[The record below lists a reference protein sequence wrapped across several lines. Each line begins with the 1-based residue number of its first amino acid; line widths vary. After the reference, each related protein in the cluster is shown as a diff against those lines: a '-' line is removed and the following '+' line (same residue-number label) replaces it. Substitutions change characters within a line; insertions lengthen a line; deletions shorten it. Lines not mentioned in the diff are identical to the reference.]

1 MRTKKVFLA
10 SVTGV
15 TTVRSPASAFV
26 AAFVRRLEA
35 GLLSA
40 GARRRNRYE
49 VTRKRSDGLA
59 FRAADW
65 WTAINVGLND
75 VDIAV
80 ADDGGARYVIQYPRW
95 AAYALSLCGALGVV
109 FIAGFLAFDLRGYI
123 AQHPASRISRLS
135 LDQNVAVAWTMA
147 LFWGFVWPWILIAF
161 HKRPLRRLL
170 ERIIGEVDAA
180 AAR

>member
-1 MRTKKVFLA
+1 MFLA

-15 TTVRSPASAFV
+15 TTVRSPAPAFV

-49 VTRKRSDGLA
+49 VTRQGSDGLA

-80 ADDGGARYVIQYPRW
+80 AGDGSARYVIQYPRW
-95 AAYALSLCGALGVV
+95 AAYALALCCALGVI
-109 FIAGFLAFDLRGYI
+109 FIAGFLVFDIRGYI
-123 AQHPASRISRLS
+123 ARHPGSRISRLS

-147 LFWGFVWPWILIAF
+147 LFWGFVWPWILIVF
-161 HKRPLRRLL
+161 HRRPLRRLL